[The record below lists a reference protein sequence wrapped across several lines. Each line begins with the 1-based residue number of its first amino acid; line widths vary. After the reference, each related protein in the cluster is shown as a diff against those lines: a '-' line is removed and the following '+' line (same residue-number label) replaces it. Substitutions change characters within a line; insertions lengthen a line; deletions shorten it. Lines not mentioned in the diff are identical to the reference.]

1 LPLDLLPLD
10 LLPLDSLPL
19 DPSPLDPL
27 IPNPMPSSPS
37 SPFLWLASQS
47 PRRQE
52 LLKQIGVRFAMLLAD
67 ASEDVEALEAVQPG
81 ESPTQYVTRVVQ
93 DKARAALERH
103 ARRAL
108 EPAPILVADTTVAI
122 GGTILGKPTDASDAR
137 AMLQRLSGRTH
148 RVLTSV
154 AVCRPGLHGAG
165 LPRIEQR
172 TQVSRVAFARM
183 QPTWIDHYIAGGEP
197 FGKAG
202 SYAIQG
208 AAASMIRRI
217 EGSHSGI
224 MGLPLYETALLL
236 RRAGIPAGPCA

>member
-1 LPLDLLPLD
+1 MPSRLSPSHQRPPNPLH
-10 LLPLDSLPL
+10 SN
-19 DPSPLDPL
+19 PSPSQ
-27 IPNPMPSSPS
+27 PSA
-37 SPFLWLASQS
+37 PFVWLASQS

-52 LLKQIGVRFAMLLAD
+52 LLTQIGVRFALLLAD
-67 ASEDVEALEAVQPG
+67 ASEDAEALEAVQTG

-122 GGTILGKPTDASDAR
+122 GGTLLGKPNDADDAR
-137 AMLQRLSGRTH
+137 AMLRQLSGRTH

-154 AVCRPGLHGAG
+154 AICHPATHGAG
-165 LPRIEQR
+165 RRPIEQR
-172 TQVSRVAFARM
+172 TQVSRVAFARL
-183 QPTWIDHYIAGGEP
+183 QPVWIDHYIAGGEP

-236 RRAGIPAGPCA
+236 RRAGLLTGPHR